1 MESKNK
7 KMVQKVW
14 REYSQKIELPN
25 GVLAT
30 YENFILTIKGEKGEI
45 SKLLKYINVEIKVEN
60 NFIEVFTK
68 RFSQRQKKIINTYRA
83 HINNMIKGVMEG
95 YSYRLRVVY
104 AKFPITIEIKDK
116 KFFVKNFLGEKKPR
130 SCKVYDDLDVKIEGG
145 NEIVIKGCDKERCG
159 EQATLIEQTT
169 RITHFD
175 RRVIQDGVYIIEK
188 PNRRYC
194 E

>member
-14 REYSQKIELPN
+14 KEYSQKIELPN

-68 RFSQRQKKIINTYRA
+68 RLTQRQKKIINTYRA

>member
-1 MESKNK
+1 
-7 KMVQKVW
+7 MVQKVW
-14 REYSQKIELPN
+14 KEYSQKIELPN

-60 NFIEVFTK
+60 NFVEVFTK
-68 RFSQRQKKIINTYRA
+68 RLTQRQKKIINTYRA

>member
-1 MESKNK
+1 
-7 KMVQKVW
+7 MVQKVW
-14 REYSQKIELPN
+14 KEYSQKIELPN
-25 GVLAT
+25 GVSAI

-45 SKLLKYINVEIKVEN
+45 SKLLKYINVEIKVES
-60 NFIEVFTK
+60 NFVEVFTK
-68 RFSQRQKKIINTYRA
+68 RLTQWQKKIINTYRA